1 MFSCF
6 CRRQKRNC
14 QDDVEVRDEP
24 CSSPQKSVI
33 IEKEPK
39 QPTVVPDTKKSW
51 WRRLFCRKKQ
61 TPLEVCVQEVSPA
74 PDTFVSTAAGD
85 KDVLD
90 TALDTR
96 EETTPVPKEDT
107 DLPLSTT
114 QNISINTS
122 EESQHEDGVQEV
134 SSAPETS
141 ASAATED
148 EEEDMELLS
157 SSMCFFSL
165 ISRINADEESEE
177 GAGVQEAEDEE
188 AASANP
194 SIHSEDGEAVEKA
207 SSSPDILVS
216 TEDKDVPEDTD
227 LLSSAPEDKYM
238 SFSIFSS
245 INKESE
251 EEAGVQEASPTA
263 DEEEATSANTTI
275 EPDHDEAVEKASS
288 WLRWLVPRRKKQN
301 LETEPPSETAEMDT
315 DCTEAQPFTIHSKKP
330 NPIGQGGSVD
340 VETLNADLYR
350 KVFLR
355 QKNLLQEKTSAST
368 DVIPRE
374 ELVCLGFPNL
384 AQTCYMNSTLQ
395 GLLTLR
401 PFVHDVIKQKKV
413 WMSHPGSKVIRRFVD
428 VGHSHFNSNKREAK
442 SVLAAFKDAVAEF
455 NSEFKDHQQKDAHE
469 FLSSL
474 LNQMKSL
481 NFDLQESAINMG
493 FKYTCPV
500 DAHITFQMLSTR
512 TCKGCGKQ
520 SKREEDYINLSLD
533 LVHGGS
539 VNQCLKDYLKLDQLE
554 YRCECGAEQ
563 STQRPSFLTLPN
575 VLILQLKRFSFTKTY
590 DLVKVQ
596 SPVVLSRELVVN
608 PESSVAEQ
616 TTTRYSLVSIVSHL
630 GSTANSGHYICDGAY
645 RPGDNKD
652 RWLTYNDKHVSE
664 TTGASVCHNRQQTA
678 YLLFY
683 VKQQ

>member
-1 MFSCF
+1 
-6 CRRQKRNC
+6 
-14 QDDVEVRDEP
+14 
-24 CSSPQKSVI
+24 
-33 IEKEPK
+33 
-39 QPTVVPDTKKSW
+39 
-51 WRRLFCRKKQ
+51 
-61 TPLEVCVQEVSPA
+61 
-74 PDTFVSTAAGD
+74 
-85 KDVLD
+85 
-90 TALDTR
+90 
-96 EETTPVPKEDT
+96 
-107 DLPLSTT
+107 
-114 QNISINTS
+114 
-122 EESQHEDGVQEV
+122 
-134 SSAPETS
+134 
-141 ASAATED
+141 
-148 EEEDMELLS
+148 MELLS
-157 SSMCFFSL
+157 SSMCFFSF
-165 ISRINADEESEE
+165 ISSINADEESEE

-194 SIHSEDGEAVEKA
+194 SIQSEDGEAVEKA
-207 SSSPDILVS
+207 SSTAVILVSTEDEDVPEDMELLSSSMCFFSFISSINADEESEEGAGVPEDEEAASANPSIQSEDGEPVEKASSSADILVS
-216 TEDKDVPEDTD
+216 TEDKDVSEDTE

-238 SFSIFSS
+238 SFSFISS
-245 INKESE
+245 TNKESK

-263 DEEEATSANTTI
+263 EDEEATSVNTTI
-275 EPDHDEAVEKASS
+275 EPDHDEPVEKASS
-288 WLRWLVPRRKKQN
+288 WLHWLVPRRKKQRV
-301 LETEPPSETAEMDT
+301 ETEPPSETAEMDT
-315 DCTEAQPFTIHSKKP
+315 DCTEAQPFIIHSKKP
-330 NPIGQGGSVD
+330 NPIGQGGSID
-340 VETLNADLYR
+340 VETLNADIYR

-401 PFVHDVIKQKKV
+401 PFVHDIIKQKKV
-413 WMSHPGSKVIRRFVD
+413 WMSHPGSKVLRRFVD
-428 VGHSHFNSNKREAK
+428 VGHSHFNGNKRETK

-481 NFDLQESAINMG
+481 NFDLQESAVNMG
-493 FKYTCPV
+493 FNYTCPV

-520 SKREEDYINLSLD
+520 SMREEDYINLSLD

-596 SPVVLSRELVVN
+596 SPVVLSRELLVN

-683 VKQQ
+683 VKQVRQQLFSMDRNMCLSEEADRHTH